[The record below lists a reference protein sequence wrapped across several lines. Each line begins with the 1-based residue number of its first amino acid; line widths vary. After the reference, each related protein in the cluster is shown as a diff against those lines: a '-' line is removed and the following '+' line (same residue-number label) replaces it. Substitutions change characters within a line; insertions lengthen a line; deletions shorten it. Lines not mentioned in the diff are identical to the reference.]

1 MPRLFR
7 FVGRASCGSL
17 TIVRY
22 SAPISFPRVT
32 RTKVRPCYK
41 IFAMESILTE
51 RQDPKKAM

>member
-32 RTKVRPCYK
+32 RTKVQPWYK
-41 IFAMESILTE
+41 IFAMESILTTC
-51 RQDPKKAM
+51 QFNV